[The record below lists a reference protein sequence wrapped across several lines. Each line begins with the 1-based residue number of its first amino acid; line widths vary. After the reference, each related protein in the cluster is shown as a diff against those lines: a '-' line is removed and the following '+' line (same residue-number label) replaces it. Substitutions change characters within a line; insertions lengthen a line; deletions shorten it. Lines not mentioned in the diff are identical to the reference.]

1 MLKKKKK
8 GCRGRICRKEGFKS
22 GMKERVC
29 DEKLI
34 ITGAQPLVLRIA
46 YFFVFFA
53 RLVEDSIGAS
63 AIRFPI
69 LSFS

>member
-1 MLKKKKK
+1 VLKKKNK

-34 ITGAQPLVLRIA
+34 ITAGPNLWFYA
-46 YFFVFFA
+46 
-53 RLVEDSIGAS
+53 
-63 AIRFPI
+63 
-69 LSFS
+69 